1 MWFSPDSR
9 HITVGLTYCT
19 SNTQDTFY
27 PLPAPAMPVY
37 ETFFLYNREIL
48 IVWHTC
54 MLNILH
60 MLPKM
65 REVYKIRLTQN
76 SVLLKQQLYL
86 ETYTHL
92 YLSVSALLHSLHSVF
107 VNPIMHVNACFHQVS
122 QPDCKIET
130 STLML
135 TFMGKIFPSLV
146 FCRGHQS
153 FKQI

>member
-1 MWFSPDSR
+1 MYKWNSGVGCKMWFSPDSR

-60 MLPKM
+60 TLPKM

-76 SVLLKQQLYL
+76 SVLLKQQLCL
-86 ETYTHL
+86 ETCTHL
-92 YLSVSALLHSLHSVF
+92 YLSVSACFIAQSAQQ
-107 VNPIMHVNACFHQVS
+107 PYNACQCMLSSSF
-122 QPDCKIET
+122 
-130 STLML
+130 STRLQNWNINL
-135 TFMGKIFPSLV
+135 DAHIYGQNFP
-146 FCRGHQS
+146 
-153 FKQI
+153 